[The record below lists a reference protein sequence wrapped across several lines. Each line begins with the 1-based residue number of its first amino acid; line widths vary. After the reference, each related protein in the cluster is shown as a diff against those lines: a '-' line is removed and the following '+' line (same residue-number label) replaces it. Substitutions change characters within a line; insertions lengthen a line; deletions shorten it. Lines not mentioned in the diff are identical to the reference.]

1 MTDFFDNKVLR
12 KSLRQQILEQRRQ
25 VTPVKAYEAGVEIV
39 KILSH
44 HKHFLQKKMVGSY
57 LSLGGELS
65 TEPIN
70 EYLLEHHELALP
82 FMDVHVKGHMDFY
95 SYKKGDRLIENRFHI
110 LEPENLPENL
120 VTPDKFEALIVPLV
134 GFDNKGNRL
143 GMGGGYYDR
152 MLKKLLGTDGAASNN
167 RLDIWGE
174 MRCAALLHKGIRR
187 DPMALSACDALRMA
201 TFEGASALGFK
212 KKGLLKE
219 GWVADLVLVDL
230 DQPHYIG
237 IGTENAAPFLVYA
250 GSSADVYATMVN
262 GAWVYRDRVFP
273 GMDSEKILAKAGEMR
288 TDLLGR

>member
-25 VTPVKAYEAGVEIV
+25 VTPIKAYEAGVEIV

-44 HKHFLQKKMVGSY
+44 HKHFLQKKMVVSY

-152 MLKKLLGTDGAASNN
+152 MLKKLSAQCLLIGVAYDFQL
-167 RLDIWGE
+167 LDAVPIEHWD
-174 MRCAALLHKGIRR
+174 MPLHEVITPTK
-187 DPMALSACDALRMA
+187 
-201 TFEGASALGFK
+201 
-212 KKGLLKE
+212 
-219 GWVADLVLVDL
+219 
-230 DQPHYIG
+230 HY
-237 IGTENAAPFLVYA
+237 
-250 GSSADVYATMVN
+250 
-262 GAWVYRDRVFP
+262 VF
-273 GMDSEKILAKAGEMR
+273 
-288 TDLLGR
+288 

>member
-25 VTPVKAYEAGVEIV
+25 VTPIKAYEAGVEIV

-110 LEPENLPENL
+110 LR
-120 VTPDKFEALIVPLV
+120 IYQ
-134 GFDNKGNRL
+134 R
-143 GMGGGYYDR
+143 
-152 MLKKLLGTDGAASNN
+152 
-167 RLDIWGE
+167 IW
-174 MRCAALLHKGIRR
+174 
-187 DPMALSACDALRMA
+187 
-201 TFEGASALGFK
+201 
-212 KKGLLKE
+212 
-219 GWVADLVLVDL
+219 
-230 DQPHYIG
+230 
-237 IGTENAAPFLVYA
+237 
-250 GSSADVYATMVN
+250 
-262 GAWVYRDRVFP
+262 
-273 GMDSEKILAKAGEMR
+273 
-288 TDLLGR
+288 